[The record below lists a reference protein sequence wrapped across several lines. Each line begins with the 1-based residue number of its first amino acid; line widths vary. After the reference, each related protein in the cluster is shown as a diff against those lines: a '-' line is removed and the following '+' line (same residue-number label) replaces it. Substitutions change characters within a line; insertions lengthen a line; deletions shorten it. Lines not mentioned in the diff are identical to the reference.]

1 MNICLPILPIFIDMK
16 SCVVDK
22 YGQEV
27 DVAMVGLLI
36 DKAKNALGWYFKYN
50 YKLQL

>member
-1 MNICLPILPIFIDMK
+1 MK

-36 DKAKNALGWYFKYN
+36 DKAKNALGSYFKYN
-50 YKLQL
+50 NKLHHLGADLGCHRSRF